1 MKGACKKCS
10 AAPGESSAHFLGWG
24 DGGDSVR
31 GTKMAEAGG
40 AFLALKL
47 VASASRKSAV
57 MIGYLTPV
65 TSDEFS
71 DDVCCL

>member
-1 MKGACKKCS
+1 M
-10 AAPGESSAHFLGWG
+10 
-24 DGGDSVR
+24 R